1 MSVDRNECGLS
12 EVAWEGLQLIWCW
25 IYQTLYIDE
34 SVSSSRMPC
43 LSCAPTSV
51 ARSVGPLRGKGV
63 RMKIE
68 SLTLKIICNIFASRD
83 VTCTCA
89 DLAYIETKSSPELTC

>member
-1 MSVDRNECGLS
+1 MM
-12 EVAWEGLQLIWCW
+12 
-25 IYQTLYIDE
+25 E
-34 SVSSSRMPC
+34 SSTDFR
-43 LSCAPTSV
+43 
-51 ARSVGPLRGKGV
+51 ARGVWVTFGGMGV

-68 SLTLKIICNIFASRD
+68 SLTLKIICDIFASRD